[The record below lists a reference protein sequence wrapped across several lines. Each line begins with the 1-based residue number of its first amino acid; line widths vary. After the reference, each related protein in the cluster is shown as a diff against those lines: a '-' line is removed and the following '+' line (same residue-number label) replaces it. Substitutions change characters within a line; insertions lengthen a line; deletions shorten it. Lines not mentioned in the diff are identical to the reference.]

1 MYWRFGLEFGIQTK
15 NFKIFLFRV
24 AYFVLCVRF
33 IEQLMSLFD
42 FLDVGGWI
50 NGKLV
55 AT

>member
-1 MYWRFGLEFGIQTK
+1 MKFGIQTN
-15 NFKIFLFRV
+15 NFKIFLFKV